1 MYDHGKLHVHCECAE
16 VEADPQYKLCHA
28 PRATNCENKMCHLL
42 SKIIKSTLFNYN
54 TIVLLYKLSSCKNPV
69 S

>member
-28 PRATNCENKMCHLL
+28 PRATNCENKMFHLL
-42 SKIIKSTLFNYN
+42 SKIINLPCLT
-54 TIVLLYKLSSCKNPV
+54 TIPAPSIVKIMKL
-69 S
+69 